1 LKNFEAISLE
11 LQTDQKVTRRK
22 AKFFIKGLYQ

>member
-11 LQTDQKVTRRK
+11 LQTDQKKLRGRVKTSK
-22 AKFFIKGLYQ
+22 MFH